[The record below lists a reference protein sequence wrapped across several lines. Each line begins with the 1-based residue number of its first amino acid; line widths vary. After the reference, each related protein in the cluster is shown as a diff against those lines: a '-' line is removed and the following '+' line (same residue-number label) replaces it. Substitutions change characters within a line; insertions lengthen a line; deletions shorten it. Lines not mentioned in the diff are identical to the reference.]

1 MGFWHA
7 KQGGKSTDNINR
19 RDFVMVDNLI
29 VNMVSTYT
37 SYVHKNTYSYL
48 IVRVKGRYSS

>member
-37 SYVHKNTYSYL
+37 SYVHKNTYSYI
-48 IVRVKGRYSS
+48 IVRVKGRNSS